1 MDLHIPA
8 LIPDDYLGDV
18 HTRLIIYKRIA
29 GCNDMEALHDL
40 QVEMIDRFGL
50 LPDPTKALFA
60 VNEIKL
66 KARPLGIKKVE
77 AGPAGARLLFEEQP
91 NIDPM
96 AIIKLIQTQ
105 PQTYRM
111 DGQDKL
117 KLVQQMIEPA
127 DRIEAIEELLNTLSS
142 PA

>member
-1 MDLHIPA
+1 
-8 LIPDDYLGDV
+8 
-18 HTRLIIYKRIA
+18 
-29 GCNDMEALHDL
+29 MEALRDL

-66 KARPLGIKKVE
+66 TARPLGIKKVE
-77 AGPAGARLLFEEQP
+77 AGPAGARLLFEQHP

-96 AIIKLIQTQ
+96 TIIKLIQTQ
-105 PQTYRM
+105 PQRYRM

-127 DRIEAIEELLNTLSS
+127 ERIEAVEEL
-142 PA
+142 P